1 MGDLFRF
8 ELTRALGGVRF
19 RISLI
24 VGAAISVLH
33 YLTDVL
39 PLVKWLDEWKGDPF
53 AAPHSAYRHWIGMD
67 LSTVWP
73 VLLFMIL
80 PLLAAL
86 PAAENHWW
94 DQNSGYWN
102 QIRLRCPIW
111 QDKLAKT
118 GAVLVS
124 AFLVTVFPLMVD
136 FLLTSSVLPCI
147 APEPASGMYAIT
159 DRSMFGAWF
168 YRAPTLYIAGYI
180 LFDGVFI
187 AAWTTLALTFSR
199 WLNQRFQVLLAPFLL
214 YLIIYFIGIWSDMY
228 GIAPMAFLLP
238 FQPVAN
244 MPPGIPCAILAG
256 LLVLLLVCYFSPW
269 RSSDEL

>member
-1 MGDLFRF
+1 MGSLFRF

-24 VGAAISVLH
+24 VGAVISVLH
-33 YLTDVL
+33 GLTDVL

-53 AAPHSAYRHWIGMD
+53 SAPHSAYRHWIGMD

-73 VLLFMIL
+73 VLLFMVL

-86 PAAENHWW
+86 PAAENHWR
-94 DQNSGYWN
+94 DKNSGYWN
-102 QIRLRCPIW
+102 QIRLRCEIW
-111 QDKLAKT
+111 QDKLAKA
-118 GAVLVS
+118 GAVFVS
-124 AFLVTVFPLMVD
+124 AFLVTVFPLMMD
-136 FLLTSSVLPCI
+136 FLLTSAVLPCI

-168 YRAPTLYIAGYI
+168 YQVPAFYIGGYI
-180 LFDGVFI
+180 LFDGIFI
-187 AAWTTLALTFSR
+187 AAWTTLALTLSR
-199 WLNQRFQVLLAPFLL
+199 WLNQGFQVLMAPFLL
-214 YLIIYFIGIWSDMY
+214 YLMIYFIGIWSDTSS
-228 GIAPMAFLLP
+228 IAPMAFLLP

-244 MPPGIPCAILAG
+244 IPPGMPYEILAG